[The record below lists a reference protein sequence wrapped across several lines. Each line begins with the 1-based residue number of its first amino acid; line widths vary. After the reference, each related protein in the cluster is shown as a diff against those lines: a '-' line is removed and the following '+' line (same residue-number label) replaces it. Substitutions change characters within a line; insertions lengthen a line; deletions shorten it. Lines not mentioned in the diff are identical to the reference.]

1 MGTADVGAVMQR
13 ALYTTLLVG
22 GPIVLVS
29 MAVGLV
35 ISILQAATQINEA
48 TLTFV
53 PKLLLV
59 ALVLMIL
66 GPSMASQLTDF
77 TRFVFQ
83 AISEAGQCPSR
94 SAAARSPFC
103 SW

>member
-1 MGTADVGAVMQR
+1 MTADDVGAVMQR
-13 ALYTTLLVG
+13 ALTTTLLVG

-35 ISILQAATQINEA
+35 ISVVQAATQINEA

-53 PKLLLV
+53 PKLLV
-59 ALVLMIL
+59 VCLVLLIL
-66 GPSMASQLTDF
+66 GPGMAGQLTDF

-83 AISEAGQCPSR
+83 AASEAGR
-94 SAAARSPFC
+94 
-103 SW
+103 

>member
-1 MGTADVGAVMQR
+1 MGASDVGAVMQR
-13 ALYTTLLVG
+13 ALTTTLMVG

-35 ISILQAATQINEA
+35 ISVIQAATQINEA

-53 PKLLLV
+53 PKLLV
-59 ALVLMIL
+59 VCLVLLIL
-66 GPSMASQLTDF
+66 GPGMATNLTDF

-83 AISEAGQCPSR
+83 AASEAGR
-94 SAAARSPFC
+94 
-103 SW
+103 